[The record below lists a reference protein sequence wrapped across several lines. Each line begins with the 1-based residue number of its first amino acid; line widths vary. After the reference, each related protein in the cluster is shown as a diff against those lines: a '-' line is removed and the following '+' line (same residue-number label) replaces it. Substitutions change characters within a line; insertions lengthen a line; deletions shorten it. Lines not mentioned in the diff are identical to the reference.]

1 MTSHRRI
8 NGLLALA
15 LASAVITGCGE
26 SSGGGGNG
34 AGGDDSGGSDN
45 GSGADWTLP
54 QLPGLEGDA
63 DNQDILY
70 FSNSYQDDDGN
81 HSALYAMN
89 PANPDSIFRQHLTV
103 EGTGDNPESIG
114 RTLYRPLVEADIDE
128 NDGRV
133 DNYRVSDVLFAHNRE
148 SGIASSE
155 GFARASTDGDLF
167 LNGQMGVRVSSE
179 TFTEA
184 QNMSSIGATLRQTY
198 INADRTELSYGG
210 AGNKMLVRMD
220 YPAADDPLMPD
231 SKLIE
236 YITPVDHVAS
246 DSGSYRYLT
255 LKTDDATLCNG
266 YFLSRATS
274 NSNGSTSLGVDNLLP
289 NTREASF
296 AAPLGGPL
304 TDKTQY
310 LVINVLN
317 QADCTAQEASVWR
330 YDPSAPVSSGLTQVL
345 NGADEPLIFPTGVA
359 GAPFMPADRHMARKG
374 NVLFFGI
381 ANASGL
387 GQQDLYRIEGDNWS
401 LFAEQEDSL
410 GFYTGFIIA
419 GDGRV
424 AASVGSQVVSWD
436 TTGNDRQVLD
446 DSTTTFAGIMTDVLG
461 SRSGWIYYNRA
472 DHTGQDHAVAM
483 KMDGSDSLE
492 IPDAQWFGASSTGKG
507 DSISNM
513 TELSEVFLWRDG
525 YIGAVIATNPGL
537 GLVILGDLDST
548 PDNVLMRG
556 MAPGPHRLIEV
567 LPAGEDEGRVYY
579 VNTRVPNS
587 LQALEVEEPTGHQR
601 PVDGF

>member
-1 MTSHRRI
+1 MTSHGRI
-8 NGLLALA
+8 TGLLALA
-15 LASAVITGCGE
+15 LAGAVITGCGE

-34 AGGDDSGGSDN
+34 AGGNGSGGGDN
-45 GSGADWTLP
+45 ESGADWNLS

-81 HSALYAMN
+81 HSSLYAIN

-103 EGTGDNPESIG
+103 EGTGSSPEALG
-114 RTLYRPLVEADIDE
+114 RTLYRPLYEADIDE
-128 NDGRV
+128 NDGSV

-155 GFARASTDGDLF
+155 GFARASTDGDLIV
-167 LNGQMGVRVSSE
+167 NGQMGVRVSSE
-179 TFTEA
+179 NFDNA
-184 QNMSSIGATLRQTY
+184 LSLRSVGALLRQNY
-198 INADRTELSYGG
+198 VDADRAEIVYGG
-210 AGNKMLVRMD
+210 ANNQTHVRMNFG
-220 YPAADDPLMPD
+220 ANEDPLGTSPT
-231 SKLIE
+231 LIE
-236 YITPVDHVAS
+236 YIAPYSHVGS
-246 DSGSYRYLT
+246 DDNIYRYLS
-255 LKTDDATLCNG
+255 LKSDDSTQCNG
-266 YFLSRATS
+266 YFLTRGGSRAD
-274 NSNGSTSLGVDNLLP
+274 STSLTVENQLP
-289 NTREASF
+289 AASETNY

-304 TDKTQY
+304 TDNTQY
-310 LVINVLN
+310 LVLNVLS
-317 QADCTAQEASVWR
+317 QSDCQDKEASLWR
-330 YDPSAPVSSGLTQVL
+330 YDPSLAVEFRLTQVL
-345 NGADEPLIFPTGVA
+345 NEANEPLLFPTGA
-359 GAPFMPADRHMARKG
+359 TGFPIMPADRHLAREG

-381 ANASGL
+381 ASGSGL
-387 GQQDLYRIEGDNWS
+387 GQQDLYRVEGDSWS
-401 LFAEQEDSL
+401 LLAEQENSL

-419 GDGRV
+419 GEGRV
-424 AASVGSQVVSWD
+424 AASVGSEVVSWD
-436 TTGNDRQVLD
+436 AAGNDRKVLD

-461 SRSGWIYYNRA
+461 SRNGWIYYNRA

-492 IPDAQWFGASSTGKG
+492 IADAQWFGASSTGKG
-507 DSISNM
+507 DSVSNM

-525 YIGAVIATNPGL
+525 YIGAVIASNPGL
-537 GLVILGDLDST
+537 GLVVLGDLGST

-579 VNTRVPNS
+579 INTRIPNS
-587 LQALEVEEPTGHQR
+587 LQAMTVEEPTGHQR